1 MKARDVMV
9 SPVITVRPYSSVQDL
24 AKIFMERHIS
34 AVPVVDDRSH
44 VVGIV
49 SEGDLIRRVE
59 AGTDTTP
66 RSWWLRAVVSP
77 ETLAGEYVKSHAK
90 KARDV
95 MTSLAVTV
103 TEETSVADIATILET
118 KQIKRVPVVR
128 HGKPVGI
135 VSRANLLHCLA
146 ETKGADLEPP
156 APLDQEIRQRLTTAL
171 ERQPW
176 ANIGA
181 TNVTVA
187 RGVVTLWGIV
197 ESAKEKQATRVAA
210 EGIPGVV
217 QVIDNRA
224 LRQAVAVGY

>member
-1 MKARDVMV
+1 MRAKDIMTTRCITV
-9 SPVITVRPYSSVQDL
+9 SPSTAVSEI
-24 AKIFMERHIS
+24 AKTLLKHHIS
-34 AVPVVDDRSH
+34 AVPVVDDAGN

-59 AGTDTTP
+59 AGTDTKP

-95 MTSLAVTV
+95 MTSPAVTV
-103 TEETSVADIATILET
+103 TEETSVADIAKILET

-128 HGKPVGI
+128 HDKPVGI

-224 LRQAVAVGY
+224 LREAVAVGY